1 MKGLLDITAR
11 APKAPAPRKSAPVV
25 KAALKPKAPDGTT
38 NQTHA
43 NRMSERMTSTQFEK
57 LGHE

>member
-11 APKAPAPRKSAPVV
+11 APKAPRKSAPVV
-25 KAALKPKAPDGTT
+25 KAALKAPKAPDGTT

>member
-11 APKAPAPRKSAPVV
+11 APTKAPRKSAPVV